1 MLIAS
6 VANQTRNIV
15 IADSC
20 RLALSLTARLRG
32 LLGTEAL
39 GSTEGLLIIPCRSIH
54 TWFMRYPIDVA
65 FLDERLRVIAI
76 AEALP
81 PFRTFAPRDCIAM
94 MALELPAG
102 RLQETGTQV
111 GDILAVTL
119 HTCHFKIGLLERL
132 LLRQ

>member
-6 VANQTRNIV
+6 VINQTRNTI

-32 LLGTEAL
+32 LLGTKAL
-39 GSTEGLLIIPCRSIH
+39 SSTEGLLIIPCRSIH

-65 FLDERLRVIAI
+65 FLDEQLSVIAI

-81 PFRTFAPRDCIAM
+81 PFRTFAPRHRIAM

-102 RLQETGTQV
+102 RLRETGTKI
-111 GDILAVTL
+111 GDALAVTL
-119 HTCHFKIGLLERL
+119 HTCHFKIGLFERL
-132 LLRQ
+132 LLRS